1 LSRFL
6 KISLRLP
13 LLLVSAG
20 LVLAGL
26 LLTGPVALRA
36 QEAPAASTVSSTPGG
51 ADSANTAAAGQED
64 DVYRHSSTVQS
75 IARWLHLD
83 PEPVARGFED
93 LNFAILAA
101 AILYGLF
108 KYLPQT
114 LRKRREDIQQRL
126 VDARAATEQAKQR
139 LRAVEEKFARL
150 DEEIAALRA
159 QAEREGVAEEA
170 RMKALIEAERQRIVA
185 SAEQEIAAAALA
197 ARRELK
203 RFAAELAVRRARQMV
218 SVDDD
223 RDRALVRQ
231 FTQELG
237 EEARNGGRN

>member
-1 LSRFL
+1 M
-6 KISLRLP
+6 
-13 LLLVSAG
+13 
-20 LVLAGL
+20 LAA
-26 LLTGPVALRA
+26 PVVLRA
-36 QEAPAASTVSSTPGG
+36 QEAPASSAASSNPRG
-51 ADSANTAAAGQED
+51 ADSANAPQQEGEY
-64 DVYRHSSTVQS
+64 DVYRHSPEVRT

-83 PEPVARGFED
+83 PEPVARGFEF

-101 AILYGLF
+101 AILYGVF
-108 KYLPQT
+108 KFLPQT
-114 LRKRREDIQQRL
+114 LRQRREEIQRRL
-126 VDARAATEQAKQR
+126 VDARVATEQANER
-139 LRAVEEKFARL
+139 LRAVEQKFARL
-150 DEEIAALRA
+150 DEEIAAIRA
-159 QAEREGVAEEA
+159 QAEREGGAEEA
-170 RMKALIEAERQRIVA
+170 RMKALIESEHQRIVH
-185 SAEQEIAAAALA
+185 SAEQEIAAAALT